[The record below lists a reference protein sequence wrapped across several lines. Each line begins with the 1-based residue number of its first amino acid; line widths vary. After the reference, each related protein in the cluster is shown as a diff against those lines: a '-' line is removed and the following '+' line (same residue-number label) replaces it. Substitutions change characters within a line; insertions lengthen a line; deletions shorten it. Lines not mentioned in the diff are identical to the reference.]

1 MRDGGLD
8 CGGLLGLLATLG
20 DGSLLADADPSSD
33 ATSLPVLMEDDRE
46 KGAPADV
53 STPSSTE
60 FAAEGSAAATAF
72 GPRFDAIVHCPPV
85 CIVRISRPGGGF
97 VRDSIER

>member
-1 MRDGGLD
+1 VRDGGLD

-20 DGSLLADADPSSD
+20 DCSLLADADPSSD

-53 STPSSTE
+53 SMPSSTE
-60 FAAEGSAAATAF
+60 FDGSAAATAF